1 MESAGGPEAS
11 AYLAGMRK
19 TFDTEATIRELKAAG
34 MGRRQAE
41 ACRKGVWS
49 LTVTRNWRLTFRIDR
64 VGGEIVDLDY
74 EDYH

>member
-1 MESAGGPEAS
+1 MQREEE
-11 AYLAGMRK
+11 LR
-19 TFDTEATIRELKAAG
+19 TFQGWNAHRLSGD
-34 MGRRQAE
+34 
-41 ACRKGVWS
+41 RKGVWS